1 MASSQQHQQ
10 QAQTQTGS
18 VHTSDTFRPLL
29 KALTLS
35 GTIPQP
41 VASLGFPLK
50 SATPPL
56 SSARLRALLEHLAD
70 TEFTSA
76 HSNQAQVAAALT
88 ALRLT
93 GTDFLPDTISMASDI
108 FFAKANRVEIAP
120 EMEDHPARESAAAA
134 AAAEG
139 AYTGM
144 LDLVGTGGDGHDTFN
159 VSTTAA
165 IVVAG
170 VPGMRVCKHGAKA
183 ASSTSGS
190 ADLMLAFGVPLLSL
204 GPSVISTIIP
214 RSSFNFLL
222 GAMWHS
228 ALAPFAPI
236 RRSIGFP
243 TLFNV
248 LGPLINPARPARCI
262 IGVHSAGLGPIFA
275 ETLRRQGKERAW
287 VVCGFEGLDE
297 ISIEG
302 ETNVWELKDGQIRHF
317 TISPADFGLPSHPL
331 SHVVSASAAENAS
344 IALHL
349 LSEAEETLPAEPLSE
364 PLPLSEA
371 DAASSPGAE
380 EPLPPIP
387 RGTRLRALADYTLL
401 QASALLYVASAAPTL
416 PECTELA
423 RKSMRGGGARAALD
437 RLRSETAAALQR
449 QRAEEAAAEAARR
462 QSETTANSGSEQR
475 GGGQGGGQK
484 EREKK
489 VGELDEFSY
498 LPEPTRDANVGTE

>member
-1 MASSQQHQQ
+1 M
-10 QAQTQTGS
+10 TGA
-18 VHTSDTFRPLL
+18 HTSDSFRPLL

-35 GTIPQP
+35 GTIPAP

-56 SSARLRALLEHLAD
+56 SSAKLRALLEHLAD
-70 TEFTSA
+70 TDFTAA
-76 HSNQAQVAAALT
+76 HANQAQVAAALT

-93 GTDFLPDTISMASDI
+93 GTDFLPDTIAMASEI
-108 FFAKANRVEIAP
+108 FFAKASKIDLSQQR
-120 EMEDHPARESAAAA
+120 MEDHPAACAASSSATLTAQQ
-134 AAAEG
+134 

-190 ADLMLAFGVPLLSL
+190 ADLMLALGVPLLSL
-204 GPSVISTIIP
+204 RPSKVASIIP

-222 GAMWHS
+222 GPMWHS

-262 IGVHSAGLGPIFA
+262 IGVHSPGMGPIFA
-275 ETLRRQGKERAW
+275 ETLRRQGKELAW

-302 ETNVWELKDGQIRHF
+302 QTNVWELKDGTIRHF
-317 TISPADFGLPSHPL
+317 VVSPADFGLEAHPL
-331 SHVVSASAAENAS
+331 SHVVSASAAENAA

-349 LSEAEETLPAEPLSE
+349 LSSAEETLPAEPLRE
-364 PLPLSEA
+364 PLALSEE
-371 DAASSPGAE
+371 DATSSPGAE
-380 EPLPPIP
+380 GPLPPIP
-387 RGTRLRALADYTLL
+387 QGTRLRALADYTLL
-401 QASALLYVASAAPTL
+401 QAAALLYVASAAPTL
-416 PECTELA
+416 QECTALA
-423 RKSMRGGGARAALD
+423 RTSMRQGGARAALD
-437 RLRSETAAALQR
+437 RLRSETAKALALQR
-449 QRAEEAAAEAARR
+449 EEEEAEREQKLKVAAEVAR
-462 QSETTANSGSEQR
+462 
-475 GGGQGGGQK
+475 K
-484 EREKK
+484 KDLEKK
-489 VGELDEFSY
+489 VGEIDEYSY
-498 LPEPTRDANVGTE
+498 LPEPTRDANVGTG